1 MQLEEQL
8 RSSEMMS
15 EPMPDP
21 LASFSRAPPLHLP
34 SASASYGLYSS
45 NGRMPSMSSL
55 PSSSSASASS
65 MEALL
70 RSERDSNDR
79 MRQQISFLSE
89 QLNQVSRHNLEIS
102 EARVAESN
110 QWRVEMAK
118 VFASYK
124 AKASSSSG
132 ELSRAQADLQH
143 ALQAN
148 QQLRQQV
155 SMLEMR
161 NSELANQ
168 LRRQQEMYALQNQE
182 LFATIQDLDRTNF

>member
-1 MQLEEQL
+1 
-8 RSSEMMS
+8 
-15 EPMPDP
+15 
-21 LASFSRAPPLHLP
+21 
-34 SASASYGLYSS
+34 
-45 NGRMPSMSSL
+45 
-55 PSSSSASASS
+55 